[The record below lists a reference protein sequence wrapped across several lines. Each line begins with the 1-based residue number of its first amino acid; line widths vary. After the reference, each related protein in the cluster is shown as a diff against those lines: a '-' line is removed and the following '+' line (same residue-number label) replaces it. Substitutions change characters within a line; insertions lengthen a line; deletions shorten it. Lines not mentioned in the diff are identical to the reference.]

1 MASRAKLNHKGKLR
15 VEEISSVMLK
25 ELQALVMNPC
35 EIVTVSESSFNLFVV
50 DICKPLSLLFSH
62 ILTKSF
68 LPYFC

>member
-1 MASRAKLNHKGKLR
+1 MASRAKLNHKGKLW

-35 EIVTVSESSFNLFVV
+35 VIVTVSESSFNLFVA
-50 DICKPLSLLFSH
+50 DISKPLSLLFSH